1 MFEGIIMKKKDC
13 VKQLVFG
20 VSFNHMFKLLDYWG
34 EIADDILYKNKYFS
48 SEVFT
53 NISTQYTT
61 ERSLS
66 NPQKQHSLVI
76 TSNNLV
82 FTQTIEED
90 YDKEYELFKTRI
102 TEYIIPKILCKY
114 ILVVR
119 RLGIVYIS
127 EFNEHQLLSFSSKY
141 FKPTVQ
147 NIMDFRFSKKEPTSQ
162 GKLISDN
169 TDFIN
174 KIFTVGNL
182 KNEFQGISY
191 DYQMHFNP
199 LREDVR
205 DVIASFIN
213 KADNDFTIDILNN
226 IEG

>member
-90 YDKEYELFKTRI
+90 FDKEYELFKARI

-147 NIMDFRFSKKEPTSQ
+147 NIMDFRFSKKEATSQ

-205 DVIASFIN
+205 DVIVSFIN

>member
-90 YDKEYELFKTRI
+90 FDKEYELFKTRI